1 MALRVLAATQLRGE
15 ATKQIN
21 THAHTHMCVCVNFLQ
36 DNLSDCRCLSVQLLA
51 AGHEM
56 DAVARAQGDGK
67 GVSRDQLNKLCM
79 LGFQA
84 TDDAEALGAVLDRHI
99 TKLSESAAPAAAAA
113 PAAEPGAQ
121 V

>member
-1 MALRVLAATQLRGE
+1 LRLHNSEEKR
-15 ATKQIN
+15 TKQIN
-21 THAHTHMCVCVNFLQ
+21 THTHTHTHTNTCVCVNFLQ

-67 GVSRDQLNKLCM
+67 GVSLDQLNKLCM
-79 LGFQA
+79 IGFQG